1 MDASANL
8 SSFYTSFRADDTLI
22 HIVPAFDY
30 PPGHE
35 RGTHSST
42 TTTTTT
48 TWMNHLFQ
56 STLST
61 TNFGPYKAG
70 IECIVPLW
78 MAVVLQQRSFAT
90 ILYPSWLSVSNL
102 TSILQ
107 YEKNSTALFQTSR
120 VGEDGG
126 SNDKSSNMNYDDE
139 DEEDAASASPSHMRK
154 EQFLPDNYYEV
165 ATRLT
170 AMVSSSSSSS
180 QSNHAATTTAT
191 THPIFDPNVEM
202 NAPPMS
208 SHPMSSGGY
217 NNDTT
222 NSVLTLLIQDVY
234 EIRIDKLR
242 QQFQTLIDDTT
253 RNRNSTDLII
263 NVTGI
268 GTQELVSI
276 QSFVQQAMN
285 DLYHLSSSSVSSP
298 PKV

>member
-1 MDASANL
+1 L
-8 SSFYTSFRADDTLI
+8 
-22 HIVPAFDY
+22 
-30 PPGHE
+30 
-35 RGTHSST
+35 
-42 TTTTTT
+42 
-48 TWMNHLFQ
+48 
-56 STLST
+56 
-61 TNFGPYKAG
+61 
-70 IECIVPLW
+70 
-78 MAVVLQQRSFAT
+78 
-90 ILYPSWLSVSNL
+90 
-102 TSILQ
+102 
-107 YEKNSTALFQTSR
+107 
-120 VGEDGG
+120 
-126 SNDKSSNMNYDDE
+126 
-139 DEEDAASASPSHMRK
+139 
-154 EQFLPDNYYEV
+154 LPDNYYEV

-170 AMVSSSSSSS
+170 AMVTSSSSSS

-191 THPIFDPNVEM
+191 HPIIDPHVEM

-208 SHPMSSGGY
+208 HPSSGGY

-222 NSVLTLLIQDVY
+222 NSVLTLLIQDLY

-285 DLYHLSSSSVSSP
+285 DLYHLSSSSAVSP

>member
-126 SNDKSSNMNYDDE
+126 SNDKSSNTNYDDE

-170 AMVSSSSSSS
+170 AMVSSSLSS

-202 NAPPMS
+202 NAP
-208 SHPMSSGGY
+208 PMSSGGY

-253 RNRNSTDLII
+253 QNRNSTDLII